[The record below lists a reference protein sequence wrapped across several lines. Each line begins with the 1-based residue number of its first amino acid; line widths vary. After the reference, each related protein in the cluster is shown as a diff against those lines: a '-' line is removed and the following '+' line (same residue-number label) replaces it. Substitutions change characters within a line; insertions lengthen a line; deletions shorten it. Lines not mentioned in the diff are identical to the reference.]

1 MSRLVYLRTLFSI
14 YILAKTI
21 IEIVLGARICL
32 ESLEAGGMSWL
43 LRLFGSP
50 LALPILTIVGNGI
63 LLLLGLALFHFLLQ
77 KQNWARIT
85 LLIIG
90 WINVI
95 DAVSGFFFRD
105 AASHFLSYFRV
116 GIDWDQI
123 LYLDRVTDTLGLI
136 YWGYLIIVLQFNN
149 LASNK
154 RTLIISKQCGCIIV
168 TIKNIALAKKFF

>member
-1 MSRLVYLRTLFSI
+1 MNRLVHLRALFII

-32 ESLEAGGMSWL
+32 DSVETGGMSWL
-43 LRLFGSP
+43 TRLFGSD
-50 LALPILTIVGNGI
+50 LALPILTIAGNGI

-77 KQNWARIT
+77 KRNWARII

-95 DAVSGFFFRD
+95 DAVSGFLFRG
-105 AASHFLSYFRV
+105 AASHFLSHFGF

-136 YWGYLIIVLQFNN
+136 YWGYVIIMLQFNGKVKREFFA
-149 LASNK
+149 ASPQSEPDK
-154 RTLIISKQCGCIIV
+154 S
-168 TIKNIALAKKFF
+168 